1 MKIAQP
7 VMQKRQAEIKSKFS
21 GDPKKQ
27 QEELGK
33 LMNEFGSPL
42 AGCLPLIVQM
52 PVLFALFATLR
63 GSPFAD
69 VPYNINLKV
78 VPQDQ
83 VAAIDPK
90 PYKSPRHSI
99 FITEKSHFPVVAT
112 IPSGTKLGTEESVK
126 VNLQTTNGNSYSEVL
141 SKYDNVSKFLPTWTV
156 SKGSENLK
164 VSQDG
169 TVTALKP
176 GDATIEAKI
185 PGLAAKSGFLFIKAL
200 GQVGF
205 YVDGKINWD
214 IATLVGAFGLTLLLS
229 QVLSS
234 QGMPAN
240 PQQSTANKITPVMI
254 TGMFLFFP
262 LPAGVL
268 LYMVVANIF
277 QAFQTFLLNKEAL
290 PENLKVSQDG
300 TVTAIKPGDATIEAK
315 IPGLAAKSGFLFI
328 KALGQVG
335 FYVDGSINWD
345 IAALVGAFGLTLL
358 LSQVL
363 SSQGMPSNPQQST
376 ANKIT
381 PVMITGMFLFFPLPA
396 GVLLYMVVA
405 NIFQAFQTFLLNKE
419 ALPENLQKILDQQLL
434 AKNEVITT
442 SASTISDKRLPFE
455 PNSKK

>member
-1 MKIAQP
+1 VIGFISEKLLIPILDFFYGLVPSYGLAIIALTIVIRIALFPLSAGSIRSARRMKIAQP
-7 VMQKRQAEIKSKFS
+7 VMQKRQAEIKSKFA
-21 GDPKKQ
+21 GNAKKQ

-78 VPQDQ
+78 LPQEQ
-83 VAAIDPK
+83 IATVEPK
-90 PYKSPRHSI
+90 PFTSPRHSI
-99 FITEKSHFPVVAT
+99 FINEKTHFPVVAS
-112 IPSGTKLGTEESVK
+112 IPNGTKLGIEDSLK
-126 VNLQTTNGNSYSEVL
+126 INLQTTSGNNYSEVL
-141 SKYDNVSKFLPTWTV
+141 SKYDEGSKFKPSWSV
-156 SKGSENLK
+156 SKGSENVK
-164 VSQDG
+164 VSDEG
-169 TVTALKP
+169 VVTPLQP

-205 YVDGKINWD
+205 YVDGSINWD
-214 IATLVGAFGLTLLLS
+214 IAALVGAFGLTLLLS
-229 QVLSS
+229 QLLSG

-290 PENLKVSQDG
+290 PD
-300 TVTAIKPGDATIEAK
+300 
-315 IPGLAAKSGFLFI
+315 
-328 KALGQVG
+328 
-335 FYVDGSINWD
+335 
-345 IAALVGAFGLTLL
+345 
-358 LSQVL
+358 
-363 SSQGMPSNPQQST
+363 
-376 ANKIT
+376 
-381 PVMITGMFLFFPLPA
+381 
-396 GVLLYMVVA
+396 
-405 NIFQAFQTFLLNKE
+405 
-419 ALPENLQKILDQQLL
+419 NLQKILDDQLL
-434 AKNEVITT
+434 SKNQVATT
-442 SASTISDKRLPFE
+442 SPSVNEKRLPFE

>member
-1 MKIAQP
+1 MIGFISEKLLIPILDFFYGLVPSYGLAIIALTVVIRIALFPLSAGSIRSARRMKIAQP
-7 VMQKRQAEIKSKFS
+7 VMQKRQAEIKSKFA
-21 GDPKKQ
+21 GNAKKQ

-78 VPQDQ
+78 LPQEQ
-83 VAAIDPK
+83 IATIEPK
-90 PYKSPRHSI
+90 PFTSPRHSI
-99 FITEKSHFPVVAT
+99 FINEKTHFPVVAS
-112 IPSGTKLGTEESVK
+112 IPNGTKLGLEDSLK
-126 VNLQTTNGNSYSEVL
+126 INLQTTSGNNYSEL
-141 SKYDNVSKFLPTWTV
+141 LKNYDEGSKFKPSWSV
-156 SKGSENLK
+156 SKGSENVKIDNEGL
-164 VSQDG
+164 
-169 TVTALKP
+169 VTPIQP

-205 YVDGKINWD
+205 YVDGSVNWD
-214 IATLVGAFGLTLLLS
+214 IAALVGAFGLTLLLS
-229 QVLSS
+229 QFLSG

-277 QAFQTFLLNKEAL
+277 QALQTFLLNKEAL
-290 PENLKVSQDG
+290 PD
-300 TVTAIKPGDATIEAK
+300 
-315 IPGLAAKSGFLFI
+315 
-328 KALGQVG
+328 
-335 FYVDGSINWD
+335 
-345 IAALVGAFGLTLL
+345 
-358 LSQVL
+358 
-363 SSQGMPSNPQQST
+363 
-376 ANKIT
+376 
-381 PVMITGMFLFFPLPA
+381 
-396 GVLLYMVVA
+396 
-405 NIFQAFQTFLLNKE
+405 
-419 ALPENLQKILDQQLL
+419 NLQKILDDQLL
-434 AKNEVITT
+434 NKDKLSVP
-442 SASTISDKRLPFE
+442 SASINEKRLPFE

>member
-1 MKIAQP
+1 MIGFISEKLLIPILDFFYGLVPSYGLAIVALTVVIRIALFPLSAGSIRSARRMKIAQP

-21 GDPKKQ
+21 GNPKKQ

-69 VPYNINLKV
+69 VPYNINLKI
-78 VPQDQ
+78 VPQEQ
-83 VAAIDPK
+83 VATIDPK
-90 PYKSPRHSI
+90 PYTSPRHSI
-99 FITEKSHFPVVAT
+99 FITEKAHYPVVAT
-112 IPSGTKLGTEESVK
+112 IPNGTKLGTDESVK
-126 VNLQTTNGNSYSEVL
+126 INLQTSDGGSYSELL
-141 SKYDNVSKFLPTWTV
+141 SKFENGAKFEPSWKV
-156 SKGSENLK
+156 SKGSEFLNI
-164 VSQDG
+164 SDQG
-169 TVTALKP
+169 IVTP
-176 GDATIEAKI
+176 
-185 PGLAAKSGFLFIKAL
+185 
-200 GQVGF
+200 
-205 YVDGKINWD
+205 
-214 IATLVGAFGLTLLLS
+214 
-229 QVLSS
+229 
-234 QGMPAN
+234 
-240 PQQSTANKITPVMI
+240 
-254 TGMFLFFP
+254 
-262 LPAGVL
+262 
-268 LYMVVANIF
+268 
-277 QAFQTFLLNKEAL
+277 
-290 PENLKVSQDG
+290 
-300 TVTAIKPGDATIEAK
+300 IKPGDATVEAK

-363 SSQGMPSNPQQST
+363 SGQGMPANPQQST

-405 NIFQAFQTFLLNKE
+405 NIFQALQTFLLNKE
-419 ALPENLQKILDQQLL
+419 ALPDNLQKILDDQLL
-434 AKNEVITT
+434 QKDQIATT
-442 SASTISDKRLPFE
+442 SPSINDKRLPFE